1 MDEYLTVDQAA
12 TLLHV
17 SPTTVR
23 RWIYQ
28 GSLKAKKIRTGRN
41 ARVLIEKGE
50 LDELL
55 VPVQRKTSSSGSR
68 KASVDRILALRRQFA
83 GRDIDVDDLIGEP
96 YLSLTRVEIHYARR
110 IFGMTRLVFRATV

>member
-1 MDEYLTVDQAA
+1 MNDYLTVDQAA

-28 GSLKAKKIRTGRN
+28 GSLKAKKIKTGRN
-41 ARVLIEKGE
+41 VRVLIEKGD

-55 VPVQRKTSSSGSR
+55 VPVQRKTSSNGNR
-68 KASVDRILALRRQFA
+68 KTSVDRILALRRQFA
-83 GRDIDVDDLIGEP
+83 GRDIDVDDLIGD
-96 YLSLTRVEIHYARR
+96 YSSD
-110 IFGMTRLVFRATV
+110 G

>member
-1 MDEYLTVDQAA
+1 MNEYLTVDQAA

-41 ARVLIEKGE
+41 ARVLIEKGD
-50 LDELL
+50 LDDLL
-55 VPVQRKTSSSGSR
+55 VPVQRKKSSNGRR
-68 KASVDRILALRRQFA
+68 KTSVDRILALRRQFA
-83 GRDIDVDDLIGEP
+83 GRDIDVDDLVNQNRQE
-96 YLSLTRVEIHYARR
+96 RDRE
-110 IFGMTRLVFRATV
+110 

>member
-1 MDEYLTVDQAA
+1 LNQYLTVDQAA

-28 GSLKAKKIRTGRN
+28 GSLKARKIRTGRN
-41 ARVLIEKGE
+41 ARVLIEKCA

-55 VPVQRKTSSSGSR
+55 VPVQQKKSSSNESRKT
-68 KASVDRILALRRQFA
+68 SVDRILALRRQFA
-83 GRDIDVDDLIGEP
+83 GRDIDVDDLMNQNRQE
-96 YLSLTRVEIHYARR
+96 RDRE
-110 IFGMTRLVFRATV
+110 

>member
-23 RWIYQ
+23 RWIYK
-28 GSLKAKKIRTGRN
+28 GRLKAKKIKTGRN

-55 VPVQRKTSSSGSR
+55 VPMQRETSSSGSR

-83 GRDIDVDDLIGEP
+83 GRYIDVDDLIGD
-96 YLSLTRVEIHYARR
+96 YSSD
-110 IFGMTRLVFRATV
+110 G

>member
-1 MDEYLTVDQAA
+1 MNEYLTVDQAA

-28 GSLKAKKIRTGRN
+28 GSLKAKKIKTGRN
-41 ARVLIEKGE
+41 ARVLIEKCD

-55 VPVQRKTSSSGSR
+55 VPVQRKTSSNENR
-68 KASVDRILALRRQFA
+68 KTSVDRILALRQQFA
-83 GRDIDVDDLIGEP
+83 GRDINVDDLMNQNRQE
-96 YLSLTRVEIHYARR
+96 RDRE
-110 IFGMTRLVFRATV
+110 

>member
-1 MDEYLTVDQAA
+1 MNEYLTVDQAA

-28 GSLKAKKIRTGRN
+28 GSLKAKKIKTGRN

-55 VPVQRKTSSSGSR
+55 VTVQRKAPSNGSR
-68 KASVDRILALRRQFA
+68 KTSVDRIPTLRRQFA
-83 GRDIDVDDLIGEP
+83 GRDVDVDDLV
-96 YLSLTRVEIHYARR
+96 SQTRP
-110 IFGMTRLVFRATV
+110 FL

>member
-1 MDEYLTVDQAA
+1 MNEYLTVDQAA

-28 GSLKAKKIRTGRN
+28 GSLKARKIRTGRN
-41 ARVLIEKGE
+41 ARVLIEKCA

-55 VPVQRKTSSSGSR
+55 VPVQQRKLSSNESRKT
-68 KASVDRILALRRQFA
+68 SVDRILALRRQFV
-83 GRDIDVDDLIGEP
+83 GRDINVDDLMNQNRQE
-96 YLSLTRVEIHYARR
+96 RDRE
-110 IFGMTRLVFRATV
+110 

>member
-1 MDEYLTVDQAA
+1 MNQYLTVDQAA

-28 GSLKAKKIRTGRN
+28 GSLKARKIRTGRN
-41 ARVLIEKGE
+41 ARVLIEKCA

-55 VPVQRKTSSSGSR
+55 VPVQQKKSSSNESR
-68 KASVDRILALRRQFA
+68 RTSVDRILALRRQFA
-83 GRDIDVDDLIGEP
+83 GRDIDVDDLMSQNRQE
-96 YLSLTRVEIHYARR
+96 RDRE
-110 IFGMTRLVFRATV
+110 

>member
-1 MDEYLTVDQAA
+1 MNEYLTVDQAA

-28 GSLKAKKIRTGRN
+28 GSLKARKVRTGRN

-55 VPVQRKTSSSGSR
+55 VPVQPKTSSNESR
-68 KASVDRILALRRQFA
+68 KTSVDRILVLRRQFA
-83 GRDIDVDDLIGEP
+83 GRDINVDDLMNQNRQE
-96 YLSLTRVEIHYARR
+96 RDRE
-110 IFGMTRLVFRATV
+110 

>member
-1 MDEYLTVDQAA
+1 LNQYLTVDQAA

-28 GSLKAKKIRTGRN
+28 GSLKARKIRTGRN
-41 ARVLIEKGE
+41 ARVLIEKCA

-55 VPVQRKTSSSGSR
+55 VPVQQKKSSSNESR
-68 KASVDRILALRRQFA
+68 RTSVDRILALRRQFA
-83 GRDIDVDDLIGEP
+83 GRDIDVDDLMSQNRQE
-96 YLSLTRVEIHYARR
+96 RDRE
-110 IFGMTRLVFRATV
+110 

>member
-41 ARVLIEKGE
+41 ARVLIEKCD
-50 LDELL
+50 LDDLL
-55 VPVQRKTSSSGSR
+55 VPAQRKTSSNGSR
-68 KASVDRILALRRQFA
+68 RTSVDRILALRRQFA
-83 GRDIDVDDLIGEP
+83 GRDIDIDDLISQNRQE
-96 YLSLTRVEIHYARR
+96 RDRE
-110 IFGMTRLVFRATV
+110 

>member
-1 MDEYLTVDQAA
+1 MNEYLTVDQAA

-28 GSLKAKKIRTGRN
+28 GSLKAKKIKTGRN

-55 VPVQRKTSSSGSR
+55 VPVQRKAPSNGSR
-68 KASVDRILALRRQFA
+68 KISVDRILTLRRQFA
-83 GRDIDVDDLIGEP
+83 GRDVDVDDLVNQNRQE
-96 YLSLTRVEIHYARR
+96 RDRE
-110 IFGMTRLVFRATV
+110 

>member
-1 MDEYLTVDQAA
+1 MNEYLTVDQAA

-28 GSLKAKKIRTGRN
+28 GSLKARKIRTGRN
-41 ARVLIEKGE
+41 ARVLIGKCA

-55 VPVQRKTSSSGSR
+55 VPVQQKKSSSNESRKT
-68 KASVDRILALRRQFA
+68 SVDRILALRRQFA
-83 GRDIDVDDLIGEP
+83 GRDIAVDDLMSQNRQE
-96 YLSLTRVEIHYARR
+96 RDRE
-110 IFGMTRLVFRATV
+110 

>member
-12 TLLHV
+12 ILLHV

-28 GSLKAKKIRTGRN
+28 GSLKAKKIKTGRN

-55 VPVQRKTSSSGSR
+55 VPVQRKTSSNE
-68 KASVDRILALRRQFA
+68 SVRHQLTEYLPFDGNLRDA
-83 GRDIDVDDLIGEP
+83 IWMSMI
-96 YLSLTRVEIHYARR
+96 
-110 IFGMTRLVFRATV
+110 

>member
-1 MDEYLTVDQAA
+1 MGEYLTVDQAA

-28 GSLKAKKIRTGRN
+28 GSLKAKKIKAGRN
-41 ARVLIEKGE
+41 ARVLIDKDA

-55 VPVQRKTSSSGSR
+55 VPMRQQTPSRSPTSR
-68 KASVDRILALRRQFA
+68 QMAVETILTLQRQFA
-83 GRDIDVDDLIGEP
+83 GRDIDVNVLLDQNRQERD
-96 YLSLTRVEIHYARR
+96 
-110 IFGMTRLVFRATV
+110 RAEAGD

>member
-1 MDEYLTVDQAA
+1 MNDYLTVDQAA

-23 RWIYQ
+23 RWIYK
-28 GSLKAKKIRTGRN
+28 GRLKAKKMKTGRN

-55 VPVQRKTSSSGSR
+55 VPMQRKISSNEGR
-68 KASVDRILALRRQFA
+68 KTSVDRILALRRQFA
-83 GRDIDVDDLIGEP
+83 GRYIDVDDLISQNRQE
-96 YLSLTRVEIHYARR
+96 RDRE
-110 IFGMTRLVFRATV
+110 

>member
-41 ARVLIEKGE
+41 ARVLIEKGK

-55 VPVQRKTSSSGSR
+55 VPVQRKTSSNESR
-68 KASVDRILALRRQFA
+68 KTSVDRILALRRQFA
-83 GRDIDVDDLIGEP
+83 GRDIDIDDLISQNRQE
-96 YLSLTRVEIHYARR
+96 RDRE
-110 IFGMTRLVFRATV
+110 